1 MILRFIPLEGS
12 EGRRGKVFGEGDCPE
27 EGDYLTLTF
36 EGQEYDDYQVTF
48 PTWTTSGPTCSAPS
62 SCATPSRSR
71 EALVVLEQEER

>member
-27 EGDYLTLTF
+27 EGGYLTLTF

-48 PTWTTSGPTCSAPS
+48 SHVDYERPYLFS
-62 SCATPSRSR
+62 
-71 EALVVLEQEER
+71 ALVVRDSESLP